1 MTIRGIEMIS
11 SAWRFTFPYLGTIA
25 GSFMVWC
32 SFMQFQ
38 SAGGSPF
45 TLLGLAFWTAGYL
58 ILTYT
63 VFNGE
68 SVILELVAMFLMIA
82 GCIAGVLGIGMFFL
96 WIWWFSLSS
105 SMGNSDEVAMALLS
119 ALGYVVIPAY
129 VAMQIIKSQR
139 A

>member
-1 MTIRGIEMIS
+1 MIS
-11 SAWRFTFPYLGTIA
+11 SAWRFTFPFLGTIV
-25 GSFMVWC
+25 GFFLVWC

-45 TLLGLAFWTAGYL
+45 TLPGLAFWTAGYL

-63 VFNGE
+63 VFNGQ
-68 SVILELVAMFLMIA
+68 SVILELVAMFLMIS
-82 GCIAGVLGIGMFFL
+82 GCIAGLLGIGMFVL
-96 WIWWFSLSS
+96 WILMFSVANSS
-105 SMGNSDEVAMALLS
+105 GNSDLVAMVLLS